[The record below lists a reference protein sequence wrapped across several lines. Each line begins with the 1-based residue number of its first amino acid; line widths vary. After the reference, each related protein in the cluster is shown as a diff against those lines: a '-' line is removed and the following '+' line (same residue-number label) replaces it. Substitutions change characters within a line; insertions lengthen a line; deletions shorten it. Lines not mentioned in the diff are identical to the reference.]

1 MHKKQV
7 VMDNKFDDIRPYNQD
22 EFLEA
27 LQRISNHPN
36 LVYINAFIYPGT
48 PVELLQQK
56 LRSIRSVYDFQRGVM
71 YDAIKRIV
79 EMTTS
84 SFTRSGF
91 EKLDKNKPYLF
102 ISNHRDI
109 MLDPAFLDFALFCEG
124 MQTVEISF
132 GDNLMMNQLFADI
145 GRSNK
150 MFKVIRSCSMRE
162 MLENSKH
169 LSEYIRDAVTNRRS
183 SVWISQRN
191 GRTKDGIDSTD
202 QGLLKMLSLSKPKEK
217 SYVEAF
223 SELNIVPMSIS
234 YEKEPCDIMKAREI
248 LIKNTE
254 GVYVKKEGE
263 DARSIMAG
271 MSQPKGRVHMAI
283 ADPITADELEEFA
296 DQHANIFNN
305 SFAELINRRIRS
317 NYHLMPSNFIAHD
330 ILFKQDRFAD
340 RYTENERR
348 AFESHVELQVGSQ
361 TDLDPTALREILLG
375 IYANCVDS
383 YINSL

>member
-1 MHKKQV
+1 
-7 VMDNKFDDIRPYNQD
+7 MDKRFDDIRPYNQE

-27 LQRISNHPN
+27 MQRISRHPN

-48 PVELLQQK
+48 PVELLQQR
-56 LRSIRSVYDFQRGVM
+56 LRTLKSVDEFQSKVM
-71 YDAIKRIV
+71 YDGIRRII

-84 SFTRSGF
+84 SFSRRGF

-109 MLDPAFLDFALFCEG
+109 MLDPAFLEWGLFEEK
-124 MQTVEISF
+124 MPTSEISF
-132 GDNLMMNQLFADI
+132 GDNLMMNPLFTDI

-162 MLENSKH
+162 MLLNSKN
-169 LSEYIRDAVTNRRS
+169 LSEYIREAITCRRS
-183 SVWISQRN
+183 SVWIAQRN
-191 GRTKDGIDSTD
+191 GRTKDGLDTTD
-202 QGLLKMLSLSKPKEK
+202 QGLLKMLSLTNPEGK
-217 SYVEAF
+217 SFAEGFA
-223 SELNIVPMSIS
+223 ELNIVPMAIS

-271 MSQPKGRVHMAI
+271 MSQPKGSVHLEI
-283 ADPITADELEEFA
+283 ADPITAEDIAPFA
-296 DQHANIFNN
+296 DEHINIMNH
-305 SFAELINRRIRS
+305 SMAELLDRRIRS

-330 ILFKQDRFAD
+330 ILNKDNRFAD
-340 RYTENERR
+340 RYTEEQRK
-348 AFESHVELQVGSQ
+348 AFESHVDIQVGSQ
-361 TDLDPTALREILLG
+361 TDLNQSELREILLG

-383 YINSL
+383 YLNSL